1 MKDNYD
7 EYCASP
13 DFERLTDKVLPWMW
27 KIIGI
32 LLLLL
37 TARHAVS
44 FFRGYGLC
52 QLNQPDLSKNAIAPN
67 TDASIAENR

>member
-1 MKDNYD
+1 MKDSYN
-7 EYCASP
+7 EYRFCADP
-13 DFERLTDKVLPWMW
+13 DFERMTDKILPWMW

-44 FFRGYGLC
+44 FF
-52 QLNQPDLSKNAIAPN
+52 
-67 TDASIAENR
+67 

>member
-7 EYCASP
+7 EYCADP
-13 DFERLTDKVLPWMW
+13 EFERMTDKILPWMW
-27 KIIGI
+27 KIISS

-44 FFRGYGLC
+44 FF
-52 QLNQPDLSKNAIAPN
+52 
-67 TDASIAENR
+67 